1 MTTIRVADEADERL
15 APYARLTEHQ
25 LRNRLDESRGML
37 VCESRIAIEVALAEG
52 VEPLSLLTDEGHL
65 DAQRDLIARLAP
77 DVPVYVLPRERL
89 QLLIGFRLE
98 RGPLCAM
105 RRPRTPPVEEVLE
118 GARSV
123 AVLEGLVD
131 VSNVGAVFRSAAA
144 LDVDAVL
151 VAPTCA
157 DPYVRRAVRVSMGT
171 VFQVPWARV
180 EKDAWPR
187 ATIALLRERG
197 FTCCAMALEEGALA
211 LDDPSL
217 AALDRVALLF
227 GCEGTGL
234 TRPVIEAC
242 NRTVVIPMSH
252 GVDSLNVAA
261 SSAVAFWELCHKRVR
276 HAGA

>member
-89 QLLIGFRLE
+89 QRLIGFRLE

-187 ATIALLRERG
+187 ATMALLRERG

-227 GCEGTGL
+227 GSEGTGL

-242 NRTVVIPMSH
+242 DRTVIIPMSH

-261 SSAVAFWELCHKRVR
+261 SSAVAFWELCHKRAR
-276 HAGA
+276 RAGA

>member
-1 MTTIRVADEADERL
+1 MTTIRVPDEADERL

-37 VCESRIAIEVALAEG
+37 ICESRIAIEVALDEG

-65 DAQRDLIARLAP
+65 EAQRDLIARLP
-77 DVPVYVLPRERL
+77 EDVPVYVLPRERL
-89 QLLIGFRLE
+89 QRLIGFRLE

-105 RRPRTPPVEEVLE
+105 RRPQTPPVGEVLE

-131 VSNVGAVFRSAAA
+131 VSNVGAAFRSAAA

-187 ATIALLRERG
+187 ATMRALHERG
-197 FTCCAMALEEGALA
+197 FTCCAMALEEGALP

-234 TRPVIEAC
+234 TRPAIEAC
-242 NRTVVIPMSH
+242 DRTVVIPMSH

-261 SSAVAFWELCHKRVR
+261 SSAVAFWELCHKRAR
-276 HAGA
+276 RAGA

>member
-52 VEPLSLLTDEGHL
+52 VEPLSLLTDESHL

-89 QLLIGFRLE
+89 QRLIGFRLE

-157 DPYVRRAVRVSMGT
+157 DPFVRRAVRVSMGT

-187 ATIALLRERG
+187 ATMTLLRERG
-197 FTCCAMALEEGALA
+197 FTCCAMALEEGALP

-227 GCEGTGL
+227 GSEGTGL

-242 NRTVVIPMSH
+242 DRTVIIPMSH

-261 SSAVAFWELCHKRVR
+261 SSAVAFWELCHKRAR
-276 HAGA
+276 RAGA